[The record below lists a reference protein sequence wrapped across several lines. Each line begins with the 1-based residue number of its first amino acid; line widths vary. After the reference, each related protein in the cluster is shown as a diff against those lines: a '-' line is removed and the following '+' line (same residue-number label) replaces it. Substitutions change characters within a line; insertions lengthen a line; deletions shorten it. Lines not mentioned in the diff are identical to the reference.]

1 MTSSNIKYYKIQGLS
16 RGFDCK
22 EEFCSIS
29 CYERLLHDF
38 FSYNKLRNTFG
49 QLPKVALRRLR
60 MWSKNVSAER
70 ISCLIQPHKQSSPIY
85 AGSNRIT
92 VIVTCELIH
101 AEQTGKIPAQILK
114 TCKMIFKNLM

>member
-1 MTSSNIKYYKIQGLS
+1 MAVNQEYQLSFFFSVKLKEGHFLFFLLSERKDTEKMALVTILIKMMTSSNINYYKIQGLS

-22 EEFCSIS
+22 EEFYSIS

-60 MWSKNVSAER
+60 M
-70 ISCLIQPHKQSSPIY
+70 
-85 AGSNRIT
+85 
-92 VIVTCELIH
+92 
-101 AEQTGKIPAQILK
+101 
-114 TCKMIFKNLM
+114 